1 MRVWQDNDPPVP
13 VAKRQRV
20 WTQKPG
26 YLNQPRQL
34 QISATMQQSAKPLLS
49 GTAEKASFL
58 INGKNYFSCLAG
70 ALNEAKRQIWIIGWN
85 FNPEILLEPEK
96 SDVTLGDALER
107 AVHSNPDLQIRIL
120 VWALGPIYSDK
131 SLRIFFQK
139 AFPKSN
145 RIQLRFAIQPVLLG
159 CHHQKLVCV
168 DDNVAFLGGI
178 DLASRRWDTRGHRAG
193 DQRRRD
199 SEGLPYEAVHDLQ
212 VMVRGQAARMVSD
225 IARQRW
231 AAATA
236 ERHGPL
242 ACTCEHELQCE
253 ESLSLSNISIRLAVS
268 DRTRGSRDNLGSF
281 TAKQM
286 IDAARRH
293 LYIET
298 QYLASFNIAEALA
311 ARLKEKEG
319 PEIVIVCAY
328 HSHGLIEK
336 MIMDRN
342 RARIIAKLKHADE
355 FDRLRVFYPV
365 IPDGTRQVPLFI
377 HSKLLIADDTLVR
390 IGSSNLNHRSESLD
404 TECDILFEAQSDEH
418 RKVIR
423 SLRHSLLSEFLG
435 CSSEMLDQVFEQNGS
450 LIRAIAALDLGA
462 RGLRPLHSKSR
473 KTTPVLGTSLFDPAR
488 PWPPSPLRRVAGR
501 LRRMLRFG

>member
-1 MRVWQDNDPPVP
+1 MS
-13 VAKRQRV
+13 
-20 WTQKPG
+20 TQKPG

-168 DDNVAFLGGI
+168 DDNVAFVGGI

-199 SEGLPYEAVHDLQ
+199 SEGVPYEAVHDLQ
-212 VMVRGQAARMVSD
+212 VMVTGQAARIVSD

-231 AAATA
+231 AAATG
-236 ERHGPL
+236 ERHEPL
-242 ACTCEHELQCE
+242 ARTCEHESQCE
-253 ESLSLSNISIRLAVS
+253 ESLSLSNMPIRLAVS
-268 DRTRGSRDNLGSF
+268 NPTRGSRMRDNLGSI

-298 QYLASFNIAEALA
+298 QYLASFNIAEALV

-328 HSHGLIEK
+328 RSHGLIEK

-342 RARIIAKLKHADE
+342 RSRIIAKLKHADE

-365 IPDGTRQVPLFI
+365 IPDGTRQVPLFV
-377 HSKLLIADDTLVR
+377 HSKLLIADDILVR

-404 TECDILFEAQSDEH
+404 TECDILFEAQGAEH
-418 RKVIR
+418 RRVIR

-435 CSSEMLDQVFEQNGS
+435 CSSETLDQVFEQNGS
-450 LIRAIAALDLGA
+450 LIHAIAALDLGA

-473 KTTPVLGTSLFDPAR
+473 KTIPVLGTALFDPAR
-488 PWPPSPLRRVAGR
+488 PWPPSRLRRVAGR
-501 LRRMLRFG
+501 LYRMLRFG